1 MRWTASRKADVL
13 ARIDRD
19 PDQAAAI
26 MAEHNLSAEELIDWR
41 RGHDRAGHA
50 GLKIA
55 ALDRR
60 PGVIKRSS
68 I

>member
-19 PDQAAAI
+19 PEQAPSI
-26 MAEHNLSAEELIDWR
+26 MAEHRISAEELIDWR

-50 GLKIA
+50 GLKLK
-55 ALDRR
+55 ALAVR
-60 PGVIKRSS
+60 PGVQRRGEA
-68 I
+68 